1 MVMLETEQTDNS
13 KKRAAA
19 KQENESICTGKVSVA
34 QGQVAEPAMLTT
46 TSINKK
52 ELENLLEQERERRQ
66 QLERQM
72 AFMQIASQQQQEML
86 LATKNKM
93 VLAAGLAKLGIWEYD
108 PTTKLFEFGDEFYAL
123 YATNAEREG
132 RFMSFEQYIK
142 EFVYPEDYWLFEEEK
157 EFLISGTG
165 ESIFKDFGH
174 RIVRRDGIVR
184 YIVVRRKIARDANEN
199 VVRIYGTN
207 QDVTEWVNAEQER
220 QQQAATIKN
229 MAYFDSLT
237 GLPNRQHLNEWLTKE
252 LDTARQQQLRGVVMF
267 IDLDDLKMLNDTCGH
282 SFGDKIII
290 AAGKRIVDVIGN
302 KGFVARVGGDEFVVV
317 LSGRYEREAIE
328 DIAHKIGKALGK
340 SQRFFGKNFHL
351 AASIGI
357 ALYPEHGDTTEEIIK
372 NADNAMYAAKK
383 FSKNC
388 WRFYEEE
395 MQIEAQKKM
404 QLIGSLRY
412 ALQRGEFS
420 LVYQPQILTSEQK
433 IVGFEALLR
442 WRNHEYGIISPL
454 QFIPLAEQSGLIH
467 GLGKWVLLEAGKF
480 IRRLTE
486 AGYPEI
492 QIAVNI
498 SAKQII
504 ADDFITIVRNTI
516 KETGIKAA
524 QLELE
529 ITESVLLTSM
539 EEVIKKLNKL
549 KKLGV
554 KISLDDFGTGFSSL
568 TYLRMLPVETLK
580 IDKSF
585 IDIITTD
592 MQGAK
597 IIDSIINMAHTVNM
611 KVVAEGVETQQQ
623 LEYLQHNNCD
633 LIQGYIFS
641 QPIGAEKALALLV
654 QGKNM
659 G

>member
-1 MVMLETEQTDNS
+1 M
-13 KKRAAA
+13 
-19 KQENESICTGKVSVA
+19 
-34 QGQVAEPAMLTT
+34 
-46 TSINKK
+46 
-52 ELENLLEQERERRQ
+52 
-66 QLERQM
+66 
-72 AFMQIASQQQQEML
+72 
-86 LATKNKM
+86 
-93 VLAAGLAKLGIWEYD
+93 
-108 PTTKLFEFGDEFYAL
+108 
-123 YATNAEREG
+123 
-132 RFMSFEQYIK
+132 
-142 EFVYPEDYWLFEEEK
+142 
-157 EFLISGTG
+157 
-165 ESIFKDFGH
+165 
-174 RIVRRDGIVR
+174 
-184 YIVVRRKIARDANEN
+184 
-199 VVRIYGTN
+199 
-207 QDVTEWVNAEQER
+207 
-220 QQQAATIKN
+220 
-229 MAYFDSLT
+229 
-237 GLPNRQHLNEWLTKE
+237 
-252 LDTARQQQLRGVVMF
+252 
-267 IDLDDLKMLNDTCGH
+267 
-282 SFGDKIII
+282 
-290 AAGKRIVDVIGN
+290 
-302 KGFVARVGGDEFVVV
+302 
-317 LSGRYEREAIE
+317 
-328 DIAHKIGKALGK
+328 
-340 SQRFFGKNFHL
+340 
-351 AASIGI
+351 
-357 ALYPEHGDTTEEIIK
+357 
-372 NADNAMYAAKK
+372 
-383 FSKNC
+383 
-388 WRFYEEE
+388 
-395 MQIEAQKKM
+395 
-404 QLIGSLRY
+404 
-412 ALQRGEFS
+412 
-420 LVYQPQILTSEQK
+420 
-433 IVGFEALLR
+433 
-442 WRNHEYGIISPL
+442 
-454 QFIPLAEQSGLIH
+454 
-467 GLGKWVLLEAGKF
+467 GKWVLLEAGKF

-641 QPIGAEKALALLV
+641 QPIGAEQALALLV